1 MNPLP
6 FLLLIGAGSAAV
18 VVLLYLVH
26 RLRQRIRLLEASL
39 EAIRNDADQRT
50 SDHGRRFDHLE
61 ARLDALD
68 IRRGTGHL
76 ADLVR
81 LGQKSG
87 QLSLSTADE
96 LLAYLSALRDEA
108 ELGDG
113 PGITDAP

>member
-1 MNPLP
+1 MNLLP

-39 EAIRNDADQRT
+39 EASRNDADQRT
-50 SDHGRRFDHLE
+50 ADHGRRFDHLE
-61 ARLDALD
+61 ARLGALD

-81 LGQKSG
+81 LGRRSG
-87 QLSLSTADE
+87 QLSPSTADE
-96 LLAYLSALRDEA
+96 LLAYLADLSEPADD
-108 ELGDG
+108 DG
-113 PGITDAP
+113 PGTTDEP